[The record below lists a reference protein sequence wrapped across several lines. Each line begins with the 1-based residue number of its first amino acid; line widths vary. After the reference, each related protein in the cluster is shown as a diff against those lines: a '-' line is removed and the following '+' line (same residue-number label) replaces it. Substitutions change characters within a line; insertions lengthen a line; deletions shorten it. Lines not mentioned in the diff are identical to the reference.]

1 MEVTWGNRIRRI
13 RRFLPI
19 PTDTVL
25 PAMWSNPGV
34 RRLLL
39 ARLVSRIGGEAA
51 FFVGIWGK
59 AAFEFEASPGEL
71 AVVMG
76 ALGVAALIGASV
88 AGVLIDR
95 FGPRKVVVGGEI
107 LFIPAALSFILVS
120 TIPQLALA
128 TFALGLVGT
137 PVFTAIASFA
147 PFLTEDETE
156 LNQINSYLE
165 GVSWAGFVLGPAAGA
180 ALVTTIGLDSIFV
193 LDAVTSAIGALII
206 LPVSTRDLSSG
217 QRKKGGISEL
227 VEGFRYTY
235 SHPRLRFYI
244 WLGSSVWLLF
254 GTFGALEPLF
264 FRDVLETEV
273 DALGWVNTMFGVGL
287 IGGSITASRLP
298 SRFRTATFLTLVV
311 GLNAVGV
318 LAYVGT
324 DNLRVVFVAGVFWG
338 FIIGVMAPLHRTM
351 LQINS
356 PEPMVGRIMGVSHI
370 HSEGGHLIPLAI
382 APTLAAILGVQL
394 ALISAGL
401 VVAVIAALFML
412 PARRLDRT
420 RDSAVPAPGLPD
432 PAEEPKALGT

>member
-1 MEVTWGNRIRRI
+1 
-13 RRFLPI
+13 
-19 PTDTVL
+19 
-25 PAMWSNPGV
+25 MWSNPDI

-39 ARLVSRIGGEAA
+39 ARLISRVGGEAA

-59 AAFEFEASPGEL
+59 AAFEFDASPTQL

-76 ALGVAALIGASV
+76 ALGVASLIGASI
-88 AGVLIDR
+88 AGVLVDR
-95 FGPRKVVVGGEI
+95 FGPRKVVVAGEV
-107 LFIPAALSFILVS
+107 LFIPTALSFMLVS
-120 TIPQLALA
+120 SIPQLAVA

-147 PFLTEDETE
+147 PFLTDDEDK
-156 LNQINSYLE
+156 LSQINSYLE

-193 LDAVTSAIGALII
+193 LDAVTSAVGALLLI
-206 LPVSTRDLSSG
+206 PVKTRDLSDQSE
-217 QRKKGGISEL
+217 RGGGLAEL
-227 VEGFRYTY
+227 IEGFKYTY
-235 SHPRLRFYI
+235 RHPRLRFYI

-264 FRDVLETEV
+264 FRDVLMTEV
-273 DALGWVNTMFGVGL
+273 DALGWVNTMFGFGL
-287 IGGSITASRLP
+287 IGGSVVASRLP
-298 SRFRTATFLTLVV
+298 SLFRTATFLTIVV

-324 DNLRVVFVAGVFWG
+324 DRLPVVFVAGIFWG

-351 LQINS
+351 LQLNS

-370 HSEGGHLIPLAI
+370 HSEGGHLIPLAL
-382 APTLAAILGVQL
+382 APSLAAIFGVQR
-394 ALISAGL
+394 ALIAAGL
-401 VVAVIAALFML
+401 VVALIALLFML

-420 RDSAVPAPGLPD
+420 RSEEVPAPGLPD
-432 PAEEPKALGT
+432 PIDEPKTLGT